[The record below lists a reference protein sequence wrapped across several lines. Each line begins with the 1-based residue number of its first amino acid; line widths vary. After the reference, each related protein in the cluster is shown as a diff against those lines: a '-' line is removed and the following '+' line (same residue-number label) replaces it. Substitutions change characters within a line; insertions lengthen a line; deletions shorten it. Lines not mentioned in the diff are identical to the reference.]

1 MVVQRF
7 RTIEEM
13 NAAPV
18 RRGSPE
24 GFERFIRHC
33 ARFRRA
39 ASRPRPRGVFKF
51 RSLEE
56 AQRARLSGHSAP
68 APASRGVE
76 ATDPS
81 EDPNDEASFSCAIT
95 SLLSGTEFRDVRC
108 EARGTIGRA
117 NQANGRVGG
126 DVAGTGQERGAGDY
140 RR

>member
-7 RTIEEM
+7 RSVEEM

-51 RSLEE
+51 RSIEE
-56 AQRARLSGHSAP
+56 AQRASLSDRSAL
-68 APASRGVE
+68 ASASHAIE

-81 EDPNDEASFSCAIT
+81 ETP
-95 SLLSGTEFRDVRC
+95 
-108 EARGTIGRA
+108 
-117 NQANGRVGG
+117 
-126 DVAGTGQERGAGDY
+126 
-140 RR
+140 